1 VKENPGFRSPT
12 LRLPVTVRCV
22 QQQAA
27 PWHDLWGITMD
38 ETSLLELS
46 AELLG
51 MGDLPPRLDQIRRLT
66 EKVIAQG
73 IEKHQSDWEHGFD
86 PRTLRSQSDAP
97 IAVTRKDE
105 TGALADFDAGT
116 GRSGLDD
123 WTRD

>member
-1 VKENPGFRSPT
+1 MKESPGSRSPT

-66 EKVIAQG
+66 EKVIARG
-73 IEKHQSDWEHGFD
+73 IEEHPSDWEEGTD
-86 PRTLRSQSDAP
+86 RRTLRSQSDAP
-97 IAVTRKDE
+97 VITTRRAE
-105 TGALADFDAGT
+105 
-116 GRSGLDD
+116 S
-123 WTRD
+123 

>member
-1 VKENPGFRSPT
+1 MKENQGFRSPIM
-12 LRLPVTVRCV
+12 RLPVTVRCV

-66 EKVIAQG
+66 EKVIARG
-73 IEKHQSDWEHGFD
+73 IDSHQSDWEHGLD

-97 IAVTRKDE
+97 IAVIRKE
-105 TGALADFDAGT
+105 H
-116 GRSGLDD
+116 S
-123 WTRD
+123 

>member
-1 VKENPGFRSPT
+1 VKESPGFRSPT

-51 MGDLPPRLDQIRRLT
+51 MGELPPRLDQIRRLT
-66 EKVIAQG
+66 EKVIARG
-73 IEKHQSDWEHGFD
+73 IDSHQSDWEHGSD
-86 PRTLRSQSDAP
+86 RRTLRSQSDAP
-97 IAVTRKDE
+97 APAIRRAE
-105 TGALADFDAGT
+105 
-116 GRSGLDD
+116 S
-123 WTRD
+123 

>member
-1 VKENPGFRSPT
+1 MKESPGFRSPT
-12 LRLPVTVRCV
+12 LRLEVAVRCV

-27 PWHDLWGITMD
+27 PWHDRWGITMD

-66 EKVIAQG
+66 EKVIARG
-73 IEKHQSDWEHGFD
+73 IDEHPSVWENGTD

-97 IAVTRKDE
+97 VITRRAE
-105 TGALADFDAGT
+105 
-116 GRSGLDD
+116 S
-123 WTRD
+123 